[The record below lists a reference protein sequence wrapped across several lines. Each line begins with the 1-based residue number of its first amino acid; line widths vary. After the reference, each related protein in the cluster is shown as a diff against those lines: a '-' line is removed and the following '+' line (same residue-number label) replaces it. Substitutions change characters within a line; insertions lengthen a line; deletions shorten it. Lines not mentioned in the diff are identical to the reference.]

1 MEVKTK
7 KSKVNKKVPT
17 ITVEEYDYHD
27 VINVDNAIGV
37 RKTSLLETVFRKRL
51 KHITFSVDTHPKST
65 IIKGMGI
72 KIYFAWISIIIE
84 ELFKGNSIQ
93 IKDVGTIQLK
103 TKTSTTSYKGY
114 YQDRKRSKNKGFY
127 TTIECIY
134 DRKVRGTRYKRPYW
148 GFGKHY
154 KQRIRDIEDTGYKY

>member
-7 KSKVNKKVPT
+7 ISRVNKKVPT

-27 VINVDNAIGV
+27 ILNIDNAIGT
-37 RKTSLLETVFRKRL
+37 RKISLLETIFRKRL
-51 KHITFSVDTHPKST
+51 NHITFSVDTHPKSS
-65 IIKGMGI
+65 IIKGMGF

-93 IKDVGTIQLK
+93 IKNVGVIQLR
-103 TKTSTTSYKGY
+103 TKTSTTSYKGFP
-114 YQDRKRSKNKGFY
+114 QDKKRSKNKGFY

-134 DRKVRGTRYKRPYW
+134 DKKIRSTRYKRPFW
-148 GFGKHY
+148 GLGKHY